1 MDIAARHHLAVTAG
15 PGVGWVVPLCA
26 GAVVVGRGE
35 DADLPLPDPALSRRH
50 LRVRDRGGRVRIQDL
65 RSVNGTRLRLA
76 RGQPAAGAPPRPARW
91 TTRAGR
97 RWRPLPVGSRILAGS
112 SVLELR
118 AHPGM
123 VLPADPEHA
132 ADLGGGLLGRLMLPL
147 LMSVSTLPL
156 LLGGGG
162 GRWRVVLLIALP
174 VVLIA
179 AILWPALRE
188 RARRLRR
195 AVGGQEPE
203 PPVPQPIA
211 DPAALLAAAG
221 APVVLPEEGPRWEIG
236 RANVRAPV
244 PRRPDGLLR
253 GRVGRRAER
262 MRFVPMPAPGSGLAL
277 VGAAESVTALGRWI
291 ALRHAAMTA
300 ERVQAPWPELAGLA
314 KQRGAVDGVPLL
326 RVVEA
331 HSGLDFPTAEEG
343 ARYLVLAAGM
353 AQVPRWCSTVVEV
366 RTGHDR
372 QVGADWARAV
382 VAELNHSPDGAAT
395 VPSAV
400 HLAELLPE
408 SEEALLTGW
417 AEPAVR
423 APLGMNDQG
432 PVWLDL
438 AEHGPHALVAGT
450 TGSGKSELLLAWIL
464 ALAHQGSP
472 ADTSFVLF
480 DYKGGA
486 TFTPLRELAH
496 VAGVLTDLEESAT
509 ARALTSL
516 QAELRARER
525 ALAAVGAHDLAE
537 QRRRT
542 EGANRL
548 GRLLV
553 VVDEF
558 RVMADTHPE
567 QLEALVRLAAQGRS
581 LGIHLVLATQR
592 PGGAITPDMRANLTV
607 RLCLRVLEE
616 TDSLDMLG
624 DSTAARLPRI
634 PGRAVLRTEIAQEV
648 QAAWCGTAAE
658 GWVTRRVTALNRAAL
673 LLVDQEPWRRA
684 LRRPWAPPL
693 PESWWA
699 EQPAAGSAAA
709 PDHALASADAGAAA
723 PDHGVASAD
732 APTVHRPLAPADDE
746 SSSRYRL
753 PWALLDLPDEQRL
766 GTRCFTGGT
775 LLVSGPP
782 GSGRSTVLRA
792 LIEAALRSGTCVH
805 VLAEDAEAWPG
816 HDAPA
821 AGTWCPTD
829 DPRRCRRLLER
840 LLAGS
845 TPGLLVIDDVEAVA
859 TCLDEVGSLGDGTEL
874 LQSVLRRSRRLGLD
888 VVLTAAESSRRWAAS
903 ADQQLL
909 LCPRDPA
916 DAVLAGAPRGLV
928 ASGWPPGRGVL
939 LGRGDAWVAQ
949 VALAA
954 PDPQE
959 WQPAGADPLRLAP
972 LPVTVRL
979 AEAPPGDQPSDSSAP
994 PDCGAIPGTPAPP
1007 GSGAIPGTSAPP
1019 GSGAIPGTPAPPG
1032 RAALA
1037 LGRGGDDAS
1046 WLHRTMDRG
1055 DTWLVCGPPGSGRSS
1070 ALAAITAQLT
1080 GHGWQVFQGGEPL
1093 SSQSAD
1099 ALAPSGRETGAPQVL
1114 VIDDADRLPGAAAEH
1129 WAAFL
1134 DERPGV
1140 CVLGSARAESL
1151 ASSFHPLAMRLRE
1164 PDLSL
1169 VLADPR
1175 PAHASLDLRSV
1186 QDPVTRP
1193 GRGVLVDST
1202 GAVPLQVTTVDGDSR
1217 AD

>member
-1 MDIAARHHLAVTAG
+1 MDVAARHHLAVTAG
-15 PGVGWVVPLCA
+15 PAVGWVVPLH
-26 GAVVVGRGE
+26 GSAVVVGRGQ
-35 DADLPLPDPALSRRH
+35 DADLLLPDPALSRRH

-65 RSVNGTRLRLA
+65 RSVNGTRLRPS
-76 RGQPAAGAPPRPARW
+76 RGQPVAGAPPRPSRW
-91 TTRAGR
+91 TTRVGS

-118 AHPGM
+118 VHPGM
-123 VLPADPEHA
+123 VLPADPEQS
-132 ADLGGGLLGRLMLPL
+132 ADLSGGLLGRLMLPL

-195 AVGGQEPE
+195 TVGGKEPE
-203 PPVPQPIA
+203 PPVPQPML
-211 DPAALLAAAG
+211 DPAALLAGAG
-221 APVVLPEEGPRWEIG
+221 APVLLPEEGPRWEIG
-236 RANVRAPV
+236 CANLRAPM
-244 PRRPDGLLR
+244 PRRPDAVLR
-253 GRVGRRAER
+253 GRAGRRAER
-262 MRFVPMPAPGSGLAL
+262 MRFVPMPALRSGLAL
-277 VGAAESVTALGRWI
+277 VGAADSVAGLGRWI
-291 ALRHAAMTA
+291 ALRHAALTE
-300 ERVQAPWPELAGLA
+300 ERVHTPWPDLAGLA
-314 KQRGAVDGVPLL
+314 GPAGPAGAGDGGTHL
-326 RVVEA
+326 RVVES
-331 HSGLDFPTAEEG
+331 HPGLDFRAADEDV
-343 ARYLVLAAGM
+343 RYLVLAAGM
-353 AQVPRWCSTVVEV
+353 QQVPRWCSTVVEV
-366 RTGHDR
+366 RTAHDR
-372 QVGADWARAV
+372 QVGADWAQAV
-382 VAELNHSPDGAAT
+382 VSELSDSPDDAT
-395 VPSAV
+395 VVPTSV
-400 HLAELLPE
+400 HLGELLPAE
-408 SEEALLTGW
+408 EEAMLAGW
-417 AEPAVR
+417 ADPAVR
-423 APLGMNDQG
+423 APVGVSDQG

-472 ADTSFVLF
+472 ADTTFVLF

-509 ARALTSL
+509 ARALASL

-542 EGANRL
+542 EGADRL

-624 DSTAARLPRI
+624 EATAARLPRI
-634 PGRAVLRTEIAQEV
+634 PGRAVLRTEAAQQV

-658 GWVTRRVTALNRAAL
+658 GWVTRRVTALNRAAEQL
-673 LLVDQEPWRRA
+673 ADREPWRRTV
-684 LRRPWAPPL
+684 RRPWAPPL
-693 PESWWA
+693 PRAWWA
-699 EQPAAGSAAA
+699 EEPADGASDYPPQPATQSSPAEVTSA
-709 PDHALASADAGAAA
+709 
-723 PDHGVASAD
+723 
-732 APTVHRPLAPADDE
+732 RPPHPATHDE
-746 SSSRYRL
+746 SRLRYPL
-753 PWALLDLPDEQRL
+753 PWALLDLPDQQRL
-766 GTRCFTGGT
+766 GSRDFAGGT

-782 GSGRSTVLRA
+782 GSGRSTAAHTLT
-792 LIEAALRSGTCVH
+792 EAALRSGICVH
-805 VLAEDAEAWPG
+805 VLAEDADEWPG
-816 HDAPA
+816 QAAPG

-829 DPRRCRRLLER
+829 DPRRCLRLLEH
-840 LLAGS
+840 LLAGPA
-845 TPGLLVIDDVEAVA
+845 PGLLVIDDVEAVA
-859 TCLDEVGSLGDGTEL
+859 ACLDEASSLGDGNEL

-888 VVLTAAESSRRWAAS
+888 VVLTAAESSRRWAAVV
-903 ADQQLL
+903 DQQLL

-916 DAVLAGAPRGLV
+916 DAVLAGAPRDLV
-928 ASGWPPGRGVL
+928 AAGWPPGRGVL
-939 LGRGDAWVAQ
+939 LERGDAWVAQ
-949 VALAA
+949 VALTTPAPQRWRPAA
-954 PDPQE
+954 KE
-959 WQPAGADPLRLAP
+959 PLRLVP
-972 LPVTVRL
+972 LPVTVPL
-979 AEAPPGDQPSDSSAP
+979 VESPAAHFPSVTAPPRSAGISDSA
-994 PDCGAIPGTPAPP
+994 
-1007 GSGAIPGTSAPP
+1007 
-1019 GSGAIPGTPAPPG
+1019 APPG
-1032 RAALA
+1032 RAPLV

-1046 WLHRTMDRG
+1046 WLHRTMGRG
-1055 DTWLVCGPPGSGRSS
+1055 DTWLVCGPPGSGRST
-1070 ALAAITAQLT
+1070 ALAAITTQLT
-1080 GHGWQVFQGGEPL
+1080 GHGWLVHQAREELPGHGPQATDPSGRDTGTP
-1093 SSQSAD
+1093 QAT
-1099 ALAPSGRETGAPQVL
+1099 APSGGSTDAPQVL
-1114 VIDDADRLPGAAAEH
+1114 VIDDVDRLSSAAAER

-1134 DERPGV
+1134 TENPRA

-1164 PDLSL
+1164 PEVSL
-1169 VLADPR
+1169 VLSDPR
-1175 PAHASLDLRSV
+1175 PAHVSMDLRSV

-1193 GRGVLVDST
+1193 GRGVLVDSA
-1202 GAVPLQVTTVDGDSR
+1202 GAVPLQVATADGDVR